1 MNKFNL
7 SFTKLRK
14 AAAEKLSYNISA
26 EKLYYLGKSDR
37 LP

>member
-14 AAAEKLSYNISA
+14 AAGEKLSYMSAEKLSY
-26 EKLYYLGKSDR
+26 LGESDR

>member
-14 AAAEKLSYNISA
+14 AAAEKLSYISA
-26 EKLYYLGKSDR
+26 EKLSYLGESDR
-37 LP
+37 FP

>member
-14 AAAEKLSYNISA
+14 AAAEKLSYISA
-26 EKLYYLGKSDR
+26 EKLHYLGKSDR